1 MKRFI
6 WTAFSLVLL
15 CAPQLLYAQKTS
27 PPKKT
32 AVNRDSLRIPA
43 PLVVPSGHTLPPS
56 ILAEL
61 RRSQTKRTIAYY
73 DTLRASDLARLHP
86 DDSEGTYSDSALTIL
101 DTAVSLSHK
110 EWIDSE
116 LVEIPELVRFGT
128 HLHFNYPVAIMT
140 EPERRPV
147 PFDSTLVE
155 GMNPVTR
162 ENLPFF
168 DQSPI
173 PMPLRESQP
182 AEAMVE
188 LGGGNIYQ
196 PIGKAW
202 GAYTISPRTSVQGSV
217 DFRSRSDVPVKSYL
231 NADLA
236 LNASLG
242 PDPSMEL
249 YHGVDLRANLGY
261 SSKDVLIIS
270 DRIFPLFH
278 IGASLDGNTSDRFHY
293 DINALDREF
302 SENSGLFSESS
313 QDIQAGFHYD
323 PYISHFRFI
332 GEAGYSDA
340 SERLDTI
347 PNFSV
352 SNSISAEHVELLF
365 GRRKGGDIEWYGG
378 ITYMG
383 GSGLA
388 NATYSSLLPI
398 ARVRIPFNARW
409 EFGGSFEPQ
418 IQLASQV
425 ALSQINPFYLPSFTT
440 QDTAIGHA
448 VDSRSIV
455 MDKINL
461 SAFMNY
467 TLAPDDE
474 LRLEAHFIT
483 RDREPIFQARSLNAS
498 QTVFTV
504 TPMST
509 RRLQFSAAGNFLLF
523 TRDVLSGDVQVS
535 SATTTADDRAIPF
548 EPTMKFSAAYHFN
561 SISDAVLPS
570 VEFRSIGRTGK
581 TLTFLDAE
589 ARIAISQPLSIFLR
603 AENILGG
610 PSDFWTGYP
619 ESPRS
624 FWASARYVF

>member
-1 MKRFI
+1 MRRFI
-6 WTAFSLVLL
+6 WTAFILL
-15 CAPQLLYAQKTS
+15 TCAPQLLYAQKTS
-27 PPKKT
+27 PKKPV
-32 AVNRDSLRIPA
+32 VNRDSLRIPA

-61 RRSQTKRTIAYY
+61 RRSQTKRTITYY
-73 DTLRASDLARLHP
+73 DTMRASDIARLHP
-86 DDSEGTYSDSALTIL
+86 DDSAGTYSDSALTIL

-128 HLHFNYPVAIMT
+128 HLHFNYPVSIMT
-140 EPERRPV
+140 EPERRSV

-173 PMPLRESQP
+173 PMPLQESQP
-182 AEAMVE
+182 VEAMVE

-196 PIGKAW
+196 PLGKAW
-202 GAYTISPRTSVQGSV
+202 GAFTISPRTSLEGNV
-217 DFRSRSDVPVKSYL
+217 DFRSRSDVPIRSYL

-242 PDPSMEL
+242 PDPSSEL
-249 YHGVDLRANLGY
+249 YHGVDLRTDIGY
-261 SSKDVLIIS
+261 SSKDVRITS
-270 DRIFPLFH
+270 DHIFPLFH
-278 IGASLDGNTSDRFHY
+278 IGASLDGNASDRLHY
-293 DINALDREF
+293 DLNVLDREF

-313 QDIQAGFHYD
+313 QDVQGGFHYD

-332 GEAGYSDA
+332 GEAGYSHA

-388 NATYSSLLPI
+388 NATYSTLLPI

-409 EFGGSFEPQ
+409 ELGGSFEPQ
-418 IQLASQV
+418 LQLASQV
-425 ALSQINPFYLPSFTT
+425 ALSQINPFDLPSG
-440 QDTAIGHA
+440 QDTAIGRA
-448 VDSRSIV
+448 VDSRSVV
-455 MDKINL
+455 MDKINF

-467 TLAPDDE
+467 SLAPDDE

-483 RDREPIFQARSLNAS
+483 RDREPIFQASSISGS

-504 TPMST
+504 TPVST

-523 TRDVLSGDVQVS
+523 TRDVLSGDVQIS

-561 SISDAVLPS
+561 SISDAVHPS

-589 ARIAISQPLSIFLR
+589 ARIVISRPFSIFLR

-619 ESPRS
+619 EYPRS